1 MPPSYSTAIGCGLD
15 DLSSTLV
22 LVFEGNLGGF
32 TSLDGYGSRRIGII
46 LPILLR
52 AVRFGHGVSAG
63 FQIQGDNSR
72 GVGHIV
78 ADDCTAGI
86 LHSEMPPGNSTTVG
100 CGLDDLRL
108 TSPLVGKGHRSSFI
122 GFHCN
127 RPGWI
132 RIVDPVF
139 IGTVCFGYRIGSG
152 FQVQSNH
159 ACGIGHVVSDNR
171 TAGVLHLEVPACLAA
186 AIGGS
191 LDNLGA
197 AGYRLVHGID
207 GYRHIGSVLCQGHCP
222 TGLSTCL
229 IAIREYGFRHHIG
242 TQGHLPRLGITV
254 CIRGSDIEGIASILI
269 YSFKSGTGQV
279 VSVGVFLVDFNKAY
293 LIHNASQLQMIP
305 SCCDRGF
312 GSTGLRQI
320 LSSADFRATGVAYMD
335 NEMLFTAVCAT
346 DIPHGIGTG
355 IDGHVDKLT
364 VTGEYDDVT
373 GNQICIALGF
383 VGVLRDTA
391 AWGVGEVRQT
401 GFPAPYRGSRVA
413 CACCSGCLD
422 RLMDVRRIV
431 PFDIRQ
437 VVVDVVRNKGRTHQ
451 TAGFERRNIRCPT
464 CYGTGIS
471 YGFVA
476 VQERGIIVIAD
487 VGQHRR
493 AIVVD
498 VAGHIF
504 RNVQKT
510 IVLQPLHIIA
520 GIGQC
525 PENRVVIHIVRD
537 RRHICQGH
545 ERIGICLEQRTWI
558 EVILGFTIGIFDFR
572 GKGEVFLNRI
582 RKLCFQLCPADY
594 ILFFWS
600 KRLCGLRGF
609 CRLRRSFCCF
619 GFRHIRSR
627 RCVGRFRLCFLSCR
641 RFRCFQRFCRFCWIR
656 CFGGNRFRRIR
667 GLSCCG
673 FAAANVCC
681 RHCLRGKSQDQN
693 DGQQERKQPF
703 ADWFQMQ
710 FHPSWEQNKPPLFE
724 RRLCGNIQ
732 L

>member
-1 MPPSYSTAIGCGLD
+1 M
-15 DLSSTLV
+15 
-22 LVFEGNLGGF
+22 
-32 TSLDGYGSRRIGII
+32 
-46 LPILLR
+46 
-52 AVRFGHGVSAG
+52 
-63 FQIQGDNSR
+63 
-72 GVGHIV
+72 
-78 ADDCTAGI
+78 
-86 LHSEMPPGNSTTVG
+86 
-100 CGLDDLRL
+100 
-108 TSPLVGKGHRSSFI
+108 
-122 GFHCN
+122 
-127 RPGWI
+127 
-132 RIVDPVF
+132 
-139 IGTVCFGYRIGSG
+139 
-152 FQVQSNH
+152 
-159 ACGIGHVVSDNR
+159 
-171 TAGVLHLEVPACLAA
+171 PACLAA

-320 LSSADFRATGVAYMD
+320 LGSADFRATGVAHMD
-335 NEMLFTAVCAT
+335 NEMLFTAVCAA

-383 VGVLRDTA
+383 VGVLRDAA

-401 GFPAPYRGSRVA
+401 SFPAPYRGSRVA

-451 TAGFERRNIRCPT
+451 TTGFKGRDIRCPT

-476 VQERGIIVIAD
+476 VQKRGIIVVAD

-545 ERIGICLEQRTWI
+545 ECIGICLEQGTWI
-558 EVILGFTIGIFDFR
+558 EIILGFTIGIFDFR